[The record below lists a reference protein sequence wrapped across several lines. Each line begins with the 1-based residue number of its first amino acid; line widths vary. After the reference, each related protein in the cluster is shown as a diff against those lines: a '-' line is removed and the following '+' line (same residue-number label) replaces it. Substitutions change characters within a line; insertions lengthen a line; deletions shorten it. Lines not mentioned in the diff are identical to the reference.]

1 MRKRRNFLNKNRN
14 KNNSNSIISHI
25 ANNLPKK
32 YEPTTFYPTIE
43 NFINILNDINNLKIH
58 KKDKIIEPLDGV
70 VNEQSNF
77 IDNHPYI
84 FPMSEYY
91 KDKTCYLE
99 SNPINAGSSVTNSNG
114 QSGDRLYF
122 SSYVESLSY
131 MGDNP
136 IIIEIKFS
144 DSQDDGNKDNIRIDS
159 ITFYKDLSLSHK
171 YEFKL
176 EGDSADNDKLSSYNT
191 FGYQNAT
198 GNLSKWTVRIQNAN
212 KFNFDINNDGMDE
225 EIPEDKYPITFT
237 FDSDNNRI
245 KLEIDQTRNKE
256 YSVHIFNIITN
267 TEPINNNVPV
277 PVPYNYQKKHNGDH
291 KDKHHLPAPYH
302 HDERHHEE
310 KHHGDHKDKHHLPAP
325 YHHDERHH
333 EEKHH
338 GDHKDK
344 HHLPAPYHHDARHHE
359 EKHHGDHKDKHHDK
373 KHHQNKRHK
382 ERHYLPIPYHHDKK
396 HHKDKHNKEEQ
407 NLPVPYHHDERHQ
420 DERHHGDKNNIPVP
434 YNQEDKHHKKQHK
447 ESHNEYV
454 PVPYNKILRN
464 DTIPSYK
471 FDKSSNI
478 LNYTP
483 LPLNLS
489 NNIQDTVPSYLEDLT
504 TIIIYFD
511 MYMSDL
517 STDDIFKLKNTIC
530 IEALQEVNMCNN
542 IEYLNNNINFI
553 ETFNTNEKLKLL
565 VKTKNIQ
572 DIEKMRSNLRRK
584 FLEIGLNINKIDI
597 Y

>member
-58 KKDKIIEPLDGV
+58 KKYKIIEPLDGV

-77 IDNHPYI
+77 IDNHSYI
-84 FPMSEYY
+84 FPMSGYY

-99 SNPINAGSSVTNSNG
+99 SNPINAGNSVTNSNG

-131 MGDNP
+131 IGDNP

-144 DSQDDGNKDNIRIDS
+144 ERQTDGNKDNIRIDS

-198 GNLSKWTVRIQNAN
+198 GNLSKWTVRIENAN

-225 EIPEDKYPITFT
+225 EIPKNKYPITFT
-237 FDSDNNRI
+237 FDSDNNKI
-245 KLEIDQTRNKE
+245 KLEIDQTKSKE
-256 YSVHIFNIITN
+256 SSVHVFNIITH
-267 TEPINNNVPV
+267 TEEKSNNV
-277 PVPYNYQKKHNGDH
+277 PVPYNYQ
-291 KDKHHLPAPYH
+291 
-302 HDERHHEE
+302 E

-325 YHHDERHH
+325 YHHDGRRH

-344 HHLPAPYHHDARHHE
+344 R
-359 EKHHGDHKDKHHDK
+359 HDK

-382 ERHYLPIPYHHDKK
+382 ERHHLPIPYHHNKK
-396 HHKDKHNKEEQ
+396 HHKDKHNKEEH
-407 NLPVPYHHDERHQ
+407 NLPVPYHHDERHH
-420 DERHHGDKNNIPVP
+420 DKRHHGDRNNIPVP
-434 YNQEDKHHKKQHK
+434 YNQEDKHHNDKHHK

-464 DTIPSYK
+464 DTIQSYK

-572 DIEKMRSNLRRK
+572 DIEKIRTNLKRK

>member
-14 KNNSNSIISHI
+14 KNNSNSIISHN
-25 ANNLPKK
+25 ANILAKK
-32 YEPTTFYPTIE
+32 YEPTTLYPTIE
-43 NFINILNDINNLKIH
+43 NFINILNDINNLKIP
-58 KKDKIIEPLDGV
+58 KEDKIIEPFDGV
-70 VNEQSNF
+70 VSAQSNF
-77 IDNHPYI
+77 IDNHSYI
-84 FPMSEYY
+84 FPMSGYY
-91 KDKTCYLE
+91 KNKTCYLE
-99 SNPINAGSSVTNSNG
+99 SNPINAGNSVTFSNG
-114 QSGDRLYF
+114 ETGDRLHF

-144 DSQDDGNKDNIRIDS
+144 NAKNDGDKRNIRINS

-176 EGDSADNDKLSSYNT
+176 EGDSTDNDKLSSYDT
-191 FGYQNAT
+191 FGYENAT
-198 GNLSKWTVRIQNAN
+198 GNLSKWTVRTKNASN
-212 KFNFDINNDGMDE
+212 FYFDINNDGMDE
-225 EIPEDKYPITFT
+225 EIPKDKYPITFT
-237 FDSDNNRI
+237 FDSDNNKI
-245 KLEIDQTRNKE
+245 MLEIDQTRTTE
-256 YSVHIFNIITN
+256 SSVHVFNIITN
-267 TEPINNNVPV
+267 TEPKNNNI
-277 PVPYNYQKKHNGDH
+277 PVPYNYQEKHHGDHKDKHHLPAPYRHEEKHHEDH

-302 HDERHHEE
+302 HEEKHHGGHKDKHHLPAPYHHEEKHHGDHKDKRHLPAPYHHDGRHHEE

-325 YHHDERHH
+325 YRH

-338 GDHKDK
+338 GGHT
-344 HHLPAPYHHDARHHE
+344 E
-359 EKHHGDHKDKHHDK
+359 EH
-373 KHHQNKRHK
+373 
-382 ERHYLPIPYHHDKK
+382 
-396 HHKDKHNKEEQ
+396 
-407 NLPVPYHHDERHQ
+407 NLPVPYHHDERHH
-420 DERHHGDKNNIPVP
+420 DKRHHGDRNNIPVP
-434 YNQEDKHHKKQHK
+434 YNQEDKH
-447 ESHNEYV
+447 HNEYV

-489 NNIQDTVPSYLEDLT
+489 NNIEDTVPSYLEDLT

-572 DIEKMRSNLRRK
+572 DIEKIRTNLKRK